1 MRLRVV
7 SLIAL
12 IVAGSACRETISP
25 ERAPLVGDWITP
37 SMSLGGGASYNVRYH
52 FGADG
57 SYWSRSTTYG
67 SYGQAADAMT
77 GFVRYDGGYAVQC
90 DRLFLNPGL
99 ESTWDRFYG
108 ADSPVQVRQLPTPIE
123 GISDLCGGGIEFTR
137 LGDHLVFKYLSYPAD
152 APVETTMLL
161 DRVR

>member
-1 MRLRVV
+1 MRLRLVP
-7 SLIAL
+7 LIVL
-12 IVAGSACRETISP
+12 VVAGSACRETISP
-25 ERAPLVGDWITP
+25 ERAPLVGDWVTR
-37 SMSLGGGASYNVRYH
+37 SMSLGGAASYDVRYH

-57 SYWSRSTTYG
+57 SYWSQNTTYG
-67 SYGQAADAMT
+67 SYGQPADAMT
-77 GFVRYDGGYAVQC
+77 GFVRDDGRYAVQC
-90 DRLFLNPGL
+90 GRLFLSPGR
-99 ESTWDRFYG
+99 ETTWDRFYG
-108 ADSPVQVRQLPTPIE
+108 ADSPVQVRQLPIPIE